1 MKKRFSK
8 IAFLLVLIFVPVI
21 ATFGFSACSCSDK
34 PDPEPPANV
43 AVVTINRES
52 ASVPEYET
60 ITLASTAENTVEPIT
75 WTSSD
80 ESVATVDGGVVYGVK
95 AGSAAITASAGGASA
110 TCAVTVTETINVPVI
125 AFNGDISL
133 EEGQIFSDEIKVKF
147 NGRDITD
154 EATIE
159 VAGAGET
166 ANVCTVQNDA
176 DGKVVFTAGKVGTAE
191 FIVAVTA
198 RGIYVSKN
206 VTVRVSEANVNVF
219 PDGDEVTVTEN
230 GYAATLSTTTD
241 NGKKT
246 EIPLTFTAVKGDNVT
261 EKANIAWDLSSPA
274 YDPSVATVSGSGG
287 EYVVRKA
294 GAGKTKLVGA
304 YVSGTKKIPVE
315 IEVTVER
322 TLKNLTIETVVEA
335 NGLATLPIHE
345 AISET
350 IVDVTLRGES
360 VFDST
365 DGGVINLKKDRLP
378 KKASELGPV
387 SFVVSTENYDYVCE
401 TEMYSLVIGSKADL
415 DAFAEAAR
423 ANGDVKN
430 TGVLDGYF
438 VMDADVSYNGTFVS
452 VTDTDE
458 IYEAASKNG
467 GGWMTGSAKYGFRG
481 VFDGRGHNIEG
492 LTVRARSN
500 DSSSG
505 GFVGY
510 LNDAGVVKNVSFTDA
525 GLYENSGFI
534 CSLGGGTVE
543 NVNVTFAKIGVGN
556 ATKDLYHDSNNPRKM
571 GAFFTFFATE
581 SATVRNCLVDAIG
594 AEIHY
599 EINAARSETNV
610 CLGTGAKN
618 TDNFVVITDVARIA
632 SESGATT
639 ALSYEDI
646 ASNES
651 VRSAFEEFDKSFW
664 QIAGNMLLP
673 KSVAGKIDL
682 TANIAF
688 ADVPP
693 VLYGGNEAKI
703 VADTR
708 YAYVTAAKLPEGVTF
723 ANGILTAGETAES
736 GNVTL
741 TVTSLLNGSTATATI
756 STVKARKVTVNH
768 ARTDIE
774 KRAEEIDLS
783 FAGEYLGDSAEVFL
797 GSVKIGGGAVTNG
810 KVPFDGSKFGNETG
824 EKTLT
829 VYSETG
835 GTVNCFDMKIR
846 AVTMIIRLASDL
858 DTVRIGQRNIDA
870 KESIGGLYVL
880 GNDIDLGGVKI
891 GSNLNYSADTVP
903 VYESDFGFVGTFE
916 GGDHTI
922 SNFTVGKGGLFGHV
936 GKGAVISGF
945 KVKNVKYSGDYLTAL
960 FGVTVSDATIDNIV
974 ISVANYYADAGSA
987 AGIIASRYMKN
998 CTISGVEIKA
1008 ETCDVDSIFGWSVTN
1023 NKFVGVTAIVKSFGR
1038 LGYSDDG
1045 KTQEITSLENVTVT
1059 LSRR

>member
-34 PDPEPPANV
+34 PDPAPPANV

-60 ITLASTAENTVEPIT
+60 IMLAATVENTVEPIT

-80 ESVATVDGGVVYGVK
+80 ESVATVDGGVVHGVK

-154 EATIE
+154 EAAIE
-159 VAGAGET
+159 VVSAGE
-166 ANVCTVQNDA
+166 
-176 DGKVVFTAGKVGTAE
+176 TAE

-261 EKANIAWDLSSPA
+261 EKANIAWDLSSSA
-274 YDPSVATVSGSGG
+274 YDPSVATVSGTGG

-315 IEVTVER
+315 VTVER

-345 AISET
+345 EISET

-581 SATVRNCLVDAIG
+581 SAIVRNCLVDAIG

-632 SESGATT
+632 SESGATMT
-639 ALSYEDI
+639 ALSYEEI

-708 YAYVTAAKLPEGVTF
+708 YAYVTAGELPEGVTF
-723 ANGILTAGETAES
+723 ANGILTVGETAES
-736 GNVTL
+736 GSVTL

-756 STVKARKVTVNH
+756 STVKARKVTVNN

-774 KRAEEIDLS
+774 KRAKEIDLS
-783 FAGEYLGDSAEVFL
+783 FAGEYLGDRAEVFL
-797 GSVKIGGGAVTNG
+797 GSVKIGGGAVTYG

-846 AVTMIIRLASDL
+846 AVTMIIRSASDL

-880 GNDIDLGGVKI
+880 GNDIDLGGAKI
-891 GSNLNYSADTVP
+891 GSDLNYSADTVP

-916 GGDHTI
+916 GGNHTI
-922 SNFTVGKGGLFGHV
+922 SNFTVGKGGLFGHI
-936 GKGAVISGF
+936 GRGAVISGF
-945 KVKNVKYSGDYLTAL
+945 KVKNVTYSGDYLTAL
-960 FGVTVSDATIDNIV
+960 FGVTVSDATIDNIG
-974 ISVANYYADAGSA
+974 ISVANYYANAGSA

-998 CTISGVEIKA
+998 CTIRGVEIKA

-1059 LSRR
+1059 LS

>member
-34 PDPEPPANV
+34 PDPAPPANV

-60 ITLASTAENTVEPIT
+60 IMLAATAENTDEPIT

-95 AGSAAITASAGGASA
+95 AGSAAITASADGASA

-261 EKANIAWDLSSPA
+261 EKANIAWDLSSSA
-274 YDPSVATVSGSGG
+274 YDPSVATVSGTGG

-345 AISET
+345 EISET

-401 TEMYSLVIGSKADL
+401 TEMYSLW
-415 DAFAEAAR
+415 
-423 ANGDVKN
+423 
-430 TGVLDGYF
+430 T
-438 VMDADVSYNGTFVS
+438 
-452 VTDTDE
+452 
-458 IYEAASKNG
+458 
-467 GGWMTGSAKYGFRG
+467 
-481 VFDGRGHNIEG
+481 
-492 LTVRARSN
+492 RSRRR
-500 DSSSG
+500 
-505 GFVGY
+505 
-510 LNDAGVVKNVSFTDA
+510 L
-525 GLYENSGFI
+525 E
-534 CSLGGGTVE
+534 
-543 NVNVTFAKIGVGN
+543 
-556 ATKDLYHDSNNPRKM
+556 
-571 GAFFTFFATE
+571 
-581 SATVRNCLVDAIG
+581 
-594 AEIHY
+594 
-599 EINAARSETNV
+599 
-610 CLGTGAKN
+610 
-618 TDNFVVITDVARIA
+618 
-632 SESGATT
+632 
-639 ALSYEDI
+639 
-646 ASNES
+646 
-651 VRSAFEEFDKSFW
+651 
-664 QIAGNMLLP
+664 
-673 KSVAGKIDL
+673 L
-682 TANIAF
+682 TA
-688 ADVPP
+688 
-693 VLYGGNEAKI
+693 
-703 VADTR
+703 T
-708 YAYVTAAKLPEGVTF
+708 
-723 ANGILTAGETAES
+723 
-736 GNVTL
+736 
-741 TVTSLLNGSTATATI
+741 
-756 STVKARKVTVNH
+756 
-768 ARTDIE
+768 
-774 KRAEEIDLS
+774 
-783 FAGEYLGDSAEVFL
+783 
-797 GSVKIGGGAVTNG
+797 
-810 KVPFDGSKFGNETG
+810 
-824 EKTLT
+824 
-829 VYSETG
+829 
-835 GTVNCFDMKIR
+835 
-846 AVTMIIRLASDL
+846 
-858 DTVRIGQRNIDA
+858 
-870 KESIGGLYVL
+870 
-880 GNDIDLGGVKI
+880 
-891 GSNLNYSADTVP
+891 
-903 VYESDFGFVGTFE
+903 
-916 GGDHTI
+916 
-922 SNFTVGKGGLFGHV
+922 
-936 GKGAVISGF
+936 
-945 KVKNVKYSGDYLTAL
+945 
-960 FGVTVSDATIDNIV
+960 
-974 ISVANYYADAGSA
+974 
-987 AGIIASRYMKN
+987 
-998 CTISGVEIKA
+998 
-1008 ETCDVDSIFGWSVTN
+1008 
-1023 NKFVGVTAIVKSFGR
+1023 
-1038 LGYSDDG
+1038 
-1045 KTQEITSLENVTVT
+1045 
-1059 LSRR
+1059 